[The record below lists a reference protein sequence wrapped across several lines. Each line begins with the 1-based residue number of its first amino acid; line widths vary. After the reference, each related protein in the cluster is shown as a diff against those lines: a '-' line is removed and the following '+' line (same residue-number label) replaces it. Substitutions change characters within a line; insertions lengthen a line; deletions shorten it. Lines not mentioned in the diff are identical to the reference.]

1 MRHLLFSLP
10 GLASVRSYTAV
21 FGWRP
26 RSTRSFCSSAQ
37 LASSTYSN
45 YAVVIPVGNS
55 GQITLQI
62 THPDELPLQN
72 GSVIIHL
79 PPGPLFTQPEIA
91 ERETYETSKQCDH
104 GAISSGKS
112 ATSLSLAQ
120 DLASSTLSTIV
131 TINYRLGY
139 SPSPSREAQKPASN
153 SVADAPT
160 SAEPASPEKVLH
172 QYPTPV
178 HDTLAGFDWIHQY
191 LRPKRLGVIG
201 AHIGGSLAIM
211 LSLTEAQ
218 SIHAVAALE
227 PVCDWTGLD
236 EHCLLTMPDA
246 TDSSPATMST
256 AAPAADAK
264 TPKKRTSVGRTN
276 TPPTAPHDLIP
287 LLKARRLYFTAS
299 ERYFDAFASPILF
312 LRSAG
317 KDVPRTFPE
326 YLIGPEYPIPVLQP
340 KTSQEIFEESIY
352 KYYPS
357 LSDSSMSALSAHSES
372 PTTSPPLSPMLA
384 YLSQKAAA
392 AAAAAATAEEEYRDD
407 EETNQTAIRRRKSVS
422 RWPPY
427 GLDYGIS
434 GPAVLN
440 HPNRGVKRLDVT
452 LPWVRVFARGEAV
465 KNAEPGVPAPAPVKK
480 ILAKRKSTVARRK
493 THTERVLAQ
502 QAVDMVDIMQRACFW
517 GREKGFGES
526 RVTLV
531 RVGEGTWPTS
541 AERYAGEWL
550 RDVMMEID
558 NAES

>member
-21 FGWRP
+21 FAWRP
-26 RSTRSFCSSAQ
+26 RSTRPFCSSAQ

-45 YAVVIPVGNS
+45 YAVDIPVGNS

-72 GSVIIHL
+72 GCVIIHL
-79 PPGPLFTQPEIA
+79 PPGPLFTQAGIA
-91 ERETYETSKQCDH
+91 ERETYETSKQRDH
-104 GAISSGKS
+104 GAVSSGKS

-120 DLASSTLSTIV
+120 ELASSTLSTIV

-139 SPSPSREAQKPASN
+139 SPFPSREAQKSASN

-201 AHIGGSLAIM
+201 THIGGSLAIM

-236 EHCLLTMPDA
+236 EHCILTMPDA
-246 TDSSPATMST
+246 TESSPATMLT
-256 AAPAADAK
+256 AAPGAAAIAR
-264 TPKKRTSVGRTN
+264 KKRTTAARTSS
-276 TPPTAPHDLIP
+276 TPTAPHDLIP
-287 LLKARRLYFTAS
+287 LLKARRSYFTAP

-317 KDVPRTFPE
+317 KDVPRIFPE
-326 YLIGPEYPIPVLQP
+326 YLTGPEYPIPVLQP

-384 YLSQKAAA
+384 YLSRKAAA
-392 AAAAAATAEEEYRDD
+392 AAAAAATAEEESMDD

-465 KNAEPGVPAPAPVKK
+465 ENTEPGVPAPAPVKK
-480 ILAKRKSTVARRK
+480 ILAKRKSTAARRK

-502 QAVDMVDIMQRACFW
+502 QAVDMVDTMQRACFW

-531 RVGEGTWPTS
+531 RAREETWPTS
-541 AERYAGEWL
+541 AESHAGEWL

>member
-21 FGWRP
+21 FAWRP
-26 RSTRSFCSSAQ
+26 RSTRPFCRSAQ

-45 YAVVIPVGNS
+45 YAVNIPVGNS

-72 GSVIIHL
+72 GNVIIHL

-91 ERETYETSKQCDH
+91 EQ
-104 GAISSGKS
+104 
-112 ATSLSLAQ
+112 
-120 DLASSTLSTIV
+120 
-131 TINYRLGY
+131 
-139 SPSPSREAQKPASN
+139 PQKPASN

-160 SAEPASPEKVLH
+160 SAEPASPENVLH

-178 HDTLAGFDWIHQY
+178 HDTLAGFDWIYQY

-201 AHIGGSLAIM
+201 THIGGSLAIM

-218 SIHAVAALE
+218 SVHAVAALE

-236 EHCLLTMPDA
+236 EHCILTMPDA
-246 TDSSPATMST
+246 TEST
-256 AAPAADAK
+256 R
-264 TPKKRTSVGRTN
+264 KKRTTAARNSST
-276 TPPTAPHDLIP
+276 PTAPHDLIP
-287 LLKARRLYFTAS
+287 LLKARRLYFTAA

-317 KDVPRTFPE
+317 KDVPRVFPE
-326 YLIGPEYPIPVLQP
+326 YLTGPEYPIPVLQP

-392 AAAAAATAEEEYRDD
+392 AAAAAAATAEEDSMDD
-407 EETNQTAIRRRKSVS
+407 EETHQTAIRRRKSVS

-452 LPWVRVFARGEAV
+452 LPWVRVFARGQAV
-465 KNAEPGVPAPAPVKK
+465 ENTERGVPAPASVKK
-480 ILAKRKSTVARRK
+480 ILAKRKSTAARRK
-493 THTERVLAQ
+493 THPERVLAQ
-502 QAVDMVDIMQRACFW
+502 QAIDMVDTMQRACFW

-531 RVGEGTWPTS
+531 RVKEETWPTS

>member
-21 FGWRP
+21 FAWRP
-26 RSTRSFCSSAQ
+26 RSTRSLCRSAQ

-45 YAVVIPVGNS
+45 YAVDIPVGNN

-62 THPDELPLQN
+62 AHPDDLPLQN

-79 PPGPLFTQPEIA
+79 PPGPLFTQPGIA
-91 ERETYETSKQCDH
+91 DRETSETAKQRDH
-104 GAISSGKS
+104 GAVSAGKS
-112 ATSLSLAQ
+112 ATGLSLAQ

-139 SPSPSREAQKPASN
+139 SPFPSQEAQKPVSN
-153 SVADAPT
+153 SVADATT
-160 SAEPASPEKVLH
+160 SEGPASPEKVIH

-178 HDTLAGFDWIHQY
+178 HDTLAGLDWIHQY

-201 AHIGGSLAIM
+201 THIGGSLAIM

-218 SIHAVAALE
+218 AVHAVAALE

-246 TDSSPATMST
+246 TESSPAPMST
-256 AAPAADAK
+256 AALAADAI
-264 TPKKRTSVGRTN
+264 TQKKRTAATRAS

-287 LLKARRLYFTAS
+287 LLKARRSYFTAP

-317 KDVPRTFPE
+317 KDVPRIFPE
-326 YLIGPEYPIPVLQP
+326 YLTGPEYPIPVLQP

-357 LSDSSMSALSAHSES
+357 LSDSSMSALSTHSES
-372 PTTSPPLSPMLA
+372 PATSPPLSPILA
-384 YLSQKAAA
+384 YLSEKAAA
-392 AAAAAATAEEEYRDD
+392 AAAAAIAEEEYMDD
-407 EETNQTAIRRRKSVS
+407 EETNQSAIRRRKSVS

-440 HPNRGVKRLDVT
+440 HPNRGVKRLEVT
-452 LPWVRVFARGEAV
+452 LPWVRVFARGEALE
-465 KNAEPGVPAPAPVKK
+465 KTEPGAPAPVQKL
-480 ILAKRKSTVARRK
+480 LAKRKSTAARRK
-493 THTERVLAQ
+493 THSERVLAQ
-502 QAVDMVDIMQRACFW
+502 QAVDMVDVMQRACFW

-531 RVGEGTWPTS
+531 TVGAETWPTS
-541 AERYAGEWL
+541 AERSAGVWL

-558 NAES
+558 SAEL